1 MSGSVSDAGSAEISE
16 IFSSIQ
22 GEGVF
27 VGKRFVFVRF
37 LGCNLNCAYCDERQN
52 NVTRM
57 ALENPP
63 GCSVVE
69 YFPFPISVDTA
80 LGAVKTLAATGKH
93 EGVSLTG
100 GEPLLTDGGFL
111 RAFLKGLKD
120 IDLMTHLETN
130 GTLPDALERVIE
142 FTDHICMD
150 IKIESATGEKPRFEE
165 NEKFLLVAVRKG
177 VSVKVVFGPRSQRD
191 EILTAVKIVGSVNP
205 GIPFILQPATPVRAG
220 RAGRAIERFA
230 TPVLIMA
237 FYDAARSLLSDVRVI
252 PQTHKFIALK

>member
-1 MSGSVSDAGSAEISE
+1 MGEFLAGAGKAQISE

-37 LGCNLNCAYCDERQN
+37 VGCNLNCAYCDVRQN

-69 YFPFPISVDTA
+69 YFPFPISAETA
-80 LGAVKTLAATGKH
+80 LGAVMMLEAAGRH

-100 GEPLLTDGGFL
+100 GEPLTVESEFL
-111 RAFLKGLKD
+111 RAFLKGVRERG
-120 IDLMTHLETN
+120 LMTHLETN
-130 GTLPDALERVIE
+130 GTLPDALEKVIE

-150 IKIESATGEKPRFEE
+150 IKIESATGEKARFEE
-165 NEKFLLVAVRKG
+165 NERFLRIAVRKG
-177 VSVKVVFGPRSQRD
+177 VSVKVVFGPRSQRE
-191 EILTAVKIVGSVNP
+191 EIMTAAKIVASVNP
-205 GIPFILQPATPVRAG
+205 EIPFILQPATPGGV
-220 RAGRAIERFA
+220 IERFA

-237 FYDAARSLLSDVRVI
+237 LYDAARSLLSDVRVI
-252 PQTHKFIALK
+252 PQSHKFISLR